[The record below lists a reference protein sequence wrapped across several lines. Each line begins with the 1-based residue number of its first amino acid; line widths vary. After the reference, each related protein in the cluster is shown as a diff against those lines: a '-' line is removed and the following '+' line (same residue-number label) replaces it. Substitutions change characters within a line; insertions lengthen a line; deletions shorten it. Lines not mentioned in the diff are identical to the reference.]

1 MFIQTNK
8 MKELVQKSDRLINIV
23 SLQLQ
28 RNVPKNINWNWRLN
42 SIVGARGTG
51 KTTLLLQRAKMLR
64 EQKKEVLYLS
74 LDDLYFTE
82 NKLVDLAK
90 LYEQQGGKYLFIDE
104 VHKYPNWAR
113 ELKNIYDYYP
123 ELIVT
128 FSGSSILEIFKQDVD
143 LSRRALMYE
152 LPGLSFREFLGFSG
166 LGDFQVF
173 PLTDILSHHRA
184 IASDIVQQVKPL
196 QYFKTY
202 LQSGYYPFFM
212 EKERDYALTIE
223 QIVQLVVETDLR
235 FMKGYDP
242 TYSRK
247 LLQLLRVIAGS
258 PPFKPNISKLSER
271 IGLNRATLINYLRY
285 LEKARLVSLLNQ
297 AEKSISVLQKPDKIF
312 LNNPNLYCTLNPIGF
327 SIGSMRET
335 FFQNQLGVLHE
346 VALHPKTDFYVYHNQ
361 VQYAFEIGGKNKK
374 KSQIQELD
382 NAYLALDDLETG
394 YAHQIPLWLFGFL
407 Y

>member
-1 MFIQTNK
+1 

-82 NKLVDLAK
+82 NNLVDLAK
-90 LYEQQGGKYLFIDE
+90 SFEQQGGKYLFIDE

-123 ELIVT
+123 ELIVI

-152 LPGLSFREFLGFSG
+152 LPGLSFREFLSFSG
-166 LGDFQVF
+166 LGNFQVV
-173 PLTDILSHHRA
+173 PLRDILSDHRT
-184 IASDIVQQVKPL
+184 IASDIIQQVKPL

-312 LNNPNLYCTLNPIGF
+312 LNNPNLYFTLNPIGF

-335 FFQNQLGVLHE
+335 FFQNQLRVLHE

-361 VQYAFEIGGKNKK
+361 EQYAFEIGGKNKK
-374 KSQIQELD
+374 KSQIQQLE

-394 YAHQIPLWLFGFL
+394 YDNQIPLWLFGFL